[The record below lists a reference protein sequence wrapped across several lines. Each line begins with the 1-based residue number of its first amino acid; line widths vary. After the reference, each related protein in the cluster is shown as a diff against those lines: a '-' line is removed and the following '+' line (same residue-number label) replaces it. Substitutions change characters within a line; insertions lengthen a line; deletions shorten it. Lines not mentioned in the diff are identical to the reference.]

1 MKQKVYIAIDLKSFY
16 ASVECVDRGLD
27 PLTTNLVVADASKTE
42 KTICLAVTPS
52 LKKLGLSGRSR
63 LFEVVQKVKCANR
76 LRRKSIKWQNFIG
89 KSVDDRE
96 LSNNPYLSIDYISA
110 PPRMAYYIEYST
122 KIFDIYLKYIA
133 KEDIHVYS
141 IDEVFLDVTNY
152 LRYSKKT
159 PREFAKIIILD
170 ILNSTGITATAGIG
184 SNLYIA
190 KVAMDIRAKHIN
202 ADKDGVRI
210 AELDEY
216 SYRKYMWN
224 HKPITD
230 FWRVGIG
237 YANRLK
243 NIGLFT
249 MGDIAK
255 CSLGSD
261 NEYHNIKLLFDTF
274 GINAEILVDHAW
286 GYEPVTIKD
295 IKSYKPEHRSISMG
309 QVMTRPYTYNESLII
324 IKEMMDLIS
333 INLIEKNFTTNH
345 LAINIEYDIENIEKG
360 YEGNISI
367 DRYGRKKPSHCRFS
381 VKLGKYTRSTRLMIE
396 KVLEV
401 YKEKV
406 NKRLTIRKFNISADD
421 LKSFDDVKNNEDIQI
436 SFLSEKGFEFQ
447 AKRIDIEK
455 DLMLKEER
463 LQKAA
468 IDIKNKFG
476 KNALLKAINLE
487 ESSTL
492 IKRNKSI
499 GGHKA

>member
-16 ASVECVDRGLD
+16 ASVECVERGLD
-27 PLTTNLVVADASKTE
+27 PLNTNLVVADASKTE

-63 LFEVVQKVKCANR
+63 LFEVVQKVKYANR
-76 LRRKSIKWQNFIG
+76 LRRKSINWQNFIG

-96 LSNNPYLSIDYISA
+96 LSNNPYLSIDYIAA

-159 PREFAKIIILD
+159 PREFAKMIILD

-184 SNLYIA
+184 SNLYLA

-230 FWRVGIG
+230 FWRVGVG

-295 IKSYKPEHRSISMG
+295 IKSYKPEHRSISIG

-345 LAINIEYDIENIEKG
+345 LTINIEYDIENIEKG

-367 DRYGRKKPSHCRFS
+367 DRYGRKKPSYCRFS

-436 SFLSEKGFEFQ
+436 SFLSGNSFEFQ